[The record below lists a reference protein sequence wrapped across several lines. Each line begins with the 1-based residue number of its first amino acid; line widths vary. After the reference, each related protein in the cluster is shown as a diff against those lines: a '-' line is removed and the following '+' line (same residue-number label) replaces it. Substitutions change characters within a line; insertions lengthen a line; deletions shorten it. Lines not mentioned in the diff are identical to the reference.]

1 MRESSEERGEA
12 EKKLAKLQI
21 SGLFSYFY
29 IRDGNKTDQRLHPL
43 LSFSRHSDNL
53 PMTCCHIYY
62 YALASTTQTSI
73 PHKPHPST
81 NQQPAIH

>member
-21 SGLFSYFY
+21 SG
-29 IRDGNKTDQRLHPL
+29 DGNKTDQRLHPL

-73 PHKPHPST
+73 PHKPRPST